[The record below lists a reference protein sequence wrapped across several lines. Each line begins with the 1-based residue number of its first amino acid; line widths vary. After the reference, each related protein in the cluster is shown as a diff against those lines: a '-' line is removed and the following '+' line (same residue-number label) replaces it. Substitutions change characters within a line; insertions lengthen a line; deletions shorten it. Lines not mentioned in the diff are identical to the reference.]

1 MVELWG
7 VKTLVAGKFFA
18 TAFNC
23 CIFYNIFANSGSLSG
38 KRMDKHFESY
48 FKAAVSVDNVVFGFD
63 LTGLKVL
70 LIYRGADP
78 YRNCWA
84 LPGDLISLDTNL
96 IDSAEKVLQDLTGL
110 EEIYME
116 QIHTFGKVDRHPYG
130 RVFTV
135 AYFALIKIDDYH
147 LHPSSWAEEAAWFPI
162 SEIPELPFDHNEI
175 LSYAK
180 DQLKSK
186 IRRQPIGFEL
196 LPKHFTLTELQTL
209 YESILETEFDVR
221 NFRKKILSMD
231 FISDTGLKQT
241 SVTHR
246 PAKLYKYNAKR
257 YSNLINTGFAFD
269 L

>member
-1 MVELWG
+1 ME
-7 VKTLVAGKFFA
+7 KIVAP
-18 TAFNC
+18 
-23 CIFYNIFANSGSLSG
+23 
-38 KRMDKHFESY
+38 Y
-48 FKAAVSVDNVVFGFD
+48 FRAAVSVDNVVFGFD
-63 LTGLKVL
+63 KSGLNIL
-70 LIYRGADP
+70 LIYRGAEP

-84 LPGDLISLDTNL
+84 LPGDLISLDNDL
-96 IDSAEKVLQDLTGL
+96 SSSAEKVLQDLTGL
-110 EEIYME
+110 ERLYME
-116 QIHTFGKVDRHPYG
+116 QIQTFGNVDRHPYG

-135 AYFALIKIDDYH
+135 AYFALIKIEDYH
-147 LHPSSWAEEAAWFPI
+147 LHPSSWAEEAEWFPI
-162 SEIPELPFDHNEI
+162 AEIPDLPFDHNEI
-175 LSYAK
+175 LAFAK
-180 DQLKSK
+180 NQLKTK

-221 NFRKKILSMD
+221 NFRKRILSMD

-257 YSNLINTGFAFD
+257 YNNLINSGFAFD

>member
-1 MVELWG
+1 ME
-7 VKTLVAGKFFA
+7 KIVAP
-18 TAFNC
+18 
-23 CIFYNIFANSGSLSG
+23 
-38 KRMDKHFESY
+38 Y
-48 FKAAVSVDNVVFGFD
+48 FRAAVSVDNVVFGFD
-63 LTGLKVL
+63 KSGLNIL
-70 LIYRGADP
+70 LIYRGAEP

-84 LPGDLISLDTNL
+84 LPGDLISLDNDL
-96 IDSAEKVLQDLTGL
+96 ISSAEKVLQDLTGL
-110 EEIYME
+110 ERLYME
-116 QIHTFGKVDRHPYG
+116 QIQTFGNVDRHPYG

-135 AYFALIKIDDYH
+135 AYFALIKIEDYH
-147 LHPSSWAEEAAWFPI
+147 LHPSSWAEEAEWFPI
-162 SEIPELPFDHNEI
+162 AEIPDLPFDHNEI
-175 LSYAK
+175 LAFAK
-180 DQLKSK
+180 NQLKTK

-221 NFRKKILSMD
+221 NFRKRILSMD

-257 YSNLINTGFAFD
+257 YNNLINSGFAFD

>member
-1 MVELWG
+1 
-7 VKTLVAGKFFA
+7 
-18 TAFNC
+18 
-23 CIFYNIFANSGSLSG
+23 
-38 KRMDKHFESY
+38 MDKHFESY

-63 LTGLKVL
+63 HTGLKVL

-96 IDSAEKVLQDLTGL
+96 SDSAEKVLQDLTGL
-110 EEIYME
+110 DQIYME

-135 AYFALIKIDDYH
+135 AYFALIKIEDYH

-162 SEIPELPFDHNEI
+162 GEIPDLPFDHNEI
-175 LSYAK
+175 LVYAK
-180 DQLKSK
+180 DQLKTK

-246 PAKLYKYNAKR
+246 PAKLFKYNAKK
-257 YSNLINTGFAFD
+257 YNNLINTGFAFD